1 MDNMT
6 LAWIAVAAVAL
17 IVVVAIFAV
26 TMSNRR
32 REKHLQD
39 TFGTEYDQTYASAV
53 DRKAARQDL
62 KAREKRVSSY
72 ELRELEPEQRRMFVT
87 EWQSMQATFVDDPI
101 RAVSRADN
109 LLSEVMRAR
118 GYETDLSDPDARI
131 EDVSVGHGDEAR
143 AFRDANRVA
152 ALNRVGRATTEDLRR
167 AIKDYGTVF
176 DSLLNERQAVR

>member
-1 MDNMT
+1 
-6 LAWIAVAAVAL
+6 
-17 IVVVAIFAV
+17 
-26 TMSNRR
+26 MSSRR
-32 REKHLQD
+32 REKHLQE

-53 DRKAARQDL
+53 DRKEARQNLRD
-62 KAREKRVSSY
+62 REKRVSSY
-72 ELRELEPEQRRMFVT
+72 DLRELEPEQRRTFMT

-101 RAVSRADN
+101 KAVSRADN
-109 LLSEVMRAR
+109 LLSEVMQAR
-118 GYETDLSDPDARI
+118 GYETDLNDPDARI

-176 DSLLNERQAVR
+176 DALLNERQVVG